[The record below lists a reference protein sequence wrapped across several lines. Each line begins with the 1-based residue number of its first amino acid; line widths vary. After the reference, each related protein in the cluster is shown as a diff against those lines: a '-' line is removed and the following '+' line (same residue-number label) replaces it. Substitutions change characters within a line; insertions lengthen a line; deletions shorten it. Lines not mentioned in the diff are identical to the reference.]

1 MLLTNSELDKLNV
14 SLVAMVAERRR
25 ARGTK
30 LNLPEAMALIQDHIL
45 EGARD
50 GKTVAQLQDSAAK
63 VLRRSDVLDGV
74 QALVGRITVQAT
86 FADGLHTVSVA
97 DPIK

>member
-50 GKTVAQLQDSAAK
+50 GKTVAHLQDSAAK